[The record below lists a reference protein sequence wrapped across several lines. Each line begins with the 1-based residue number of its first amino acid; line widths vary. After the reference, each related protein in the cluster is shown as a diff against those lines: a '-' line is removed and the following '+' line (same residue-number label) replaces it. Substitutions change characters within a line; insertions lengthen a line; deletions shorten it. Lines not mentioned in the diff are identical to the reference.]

1 MSIPRYYTVG
11 AVAGDLQSLKS
22 LDGRLEASGLADD
35 SLLVLTRRRD
45 ERVVR
50 ATLPGAR
57 TRPVE
62 SGLTRLQWFE
72 FASMFL
78 AVTATSVLMGAI
90 HLWTG
95 LVVEAL
101 LVIGSVV
108 GLTLYYRQ
116 PRLGRKLLELG
127 LPERFAREWEGLFSS
142 GFALVL
148 ATVPAEDFDA
158 AQEAFLA
165 DAGLDAPLA
174 VDRRPV
180 F

>member
-11 AVAGDLQSLKS
+11 AVAGDLRSLKA
-22 LDGRLEASGLADD
+22 LDERLETSGLADD
-35 SLLVLTRRRD
+35 GLLVLTRRRD

-50 ATLPGAR
+50 ATLPGVR

-72 FASMFL
+72 FGSMFL
-78 AVTATSVLMGAI
+78 AVTATSVLMAAI

-95 LVVEAL
+95 LTVEAL
-101 LVIGSVV
+101 LIIGSVL
-108 GLTLYYRQ
+108 GLVLYYRR
-116 PRLGRKLLELG
+116 PRLKKKLLELG
-127 LPERFAREWEGLFSS
+127 LPERFAREWDERFSS

-158 AQEAFLA
+158 VQEAFLD
-165 DAGLDAPLA
+165 DASLQGPLA